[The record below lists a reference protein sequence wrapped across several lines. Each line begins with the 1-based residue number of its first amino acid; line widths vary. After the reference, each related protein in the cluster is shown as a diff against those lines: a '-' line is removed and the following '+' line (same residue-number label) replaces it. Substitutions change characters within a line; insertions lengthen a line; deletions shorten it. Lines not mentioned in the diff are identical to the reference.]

1 MYPVLRICLFIF
13 FCVSVYACTESTG
26 NAGLEKTVA
35 DVETHPLAFRQL
47 SPVELKDYHERV
59 QEYYEKKYGKYFNGS
74 ILVAKN
80 GQIVF
85 EDYKGLYDF
94 QKQIPIDENSPFH
107 LASISKTLTAMTVLR
122 LCEQGRLSLQDSMQ
136 KFFPDLPYKGITVEM
151 LLEHRSG
158 LPNYLY
164 FMDSL
169 RYKKQMLSN
178 RDVLN
183 FMCENPVPLM
193 APTGKSYNYC
203 NTNYVLLALITEIV
217 TQQPFPVY
225 MKDSVFTP
233 LGMKNTFVFSI
244 ADTSKYIPTYSVTK
258 PFPMDQYDCTYGD
271 KNIYSTVRDLL
282 KWDKALYENT
292 FVKKETAEMAFRP
305 YSNERKSKHNYGMG
319 WHLYFNGA
327 DSIIYHNGKWHGSNT
342 AFTRLT
348 QDTVTI
354 IMLGNKLNSGIY
366 QSREI
371 GSIFSGHKD
380 TEALDE

>member
-1 MYPVLRICLFIF
+1 MIRFCLSIF
-13 FCVSVYACTESTG
+13 LSILFFSCTQSTG
-26 NAGLEKTVA
+26 NSGLEKSVA
-35 DVETHPLAFRQL
+35 DLETHPVVFRQL
-47 SPVELKDYHERV
+47 SPIEMKGYHDKIE
-59 QEYYEKKYGKYFNGS
+59 EYYNKRYGKYFNGS
-74 ILVAKN
+74 VLVAKN
-80 GQIVF
+80 GQILF

-94 QKQIPIDENSPFH
+94 QKKTPITENSPFH
-107 LASISKTLTAMTVLR
+107 LASISKTLTAMTILR
-122 LCEQGRLSLQDSMQ
+122 LWEQGRISLQDSMQ
-136 KFFPDLPYKGITVEM
+136 KFFPKLPYKGITVEM

-169 RYKKQMLSN
+169 KYRRQMLSN
-178 RDVLN
+178 WDVLN
-183 FMCENPVPLM
+183 FMCDHPVPLM
-193 APTGKSYNYC
+193 ATSGKSYHYC

-217 TQQPFPVY
+217 TRQPFPVY
-225 MKDSVFTP
+225 LKDSVFTP

-244 ADTSKYIPTYSVTK
+244 ADTGRYVPTYSVTR

-292 FVKKETAEMAFRP
+292 FVKKETAEMAFKP

-319 WHLYFNGA
+319 WHLYFNGG

-354 IMLGNKLNSGIY
+354 IMLGNKLNSNIY
-366 QSREI
+366 HSREI
-371 GSIFSGHKD
+371 GSIFTGKKD
-380 TEALDE
+380 DAPLDE